1 MADPGISEP
10 GWGKRSRRGRNL
22 GVMELFSCPMI
33 GGGGGGGGG
42 VGPPKGVPG
51 LLLGY

>member
-33 GGGGGGGGG
+33 GGGGGGGAVRARYGG
-42 VGPPKGVPG
+42 PG
-51 LLLGY
+51 SALS